1 MNMNWVKTVTKL
13 LNKSKDAVIKHA
25 PQLMAVAG
33 AGCFMAA
40 TYCAVKET
48 PGAMEKLEE
57 KKALDP
63 DMSMLQKAAVVV
75 PKYKKTFISTAAGL
89 GFTFGAWKV
98 KSVKVAEMAGLVAA
112 YAKDNDRVI
121 EAAKEVV
128 GEEKTKEIIE
138 KKNEILAED
147 LQVDANS
154 SIPSDL
160 IPYPFMFP
168 NGSEVWMSW
177 HDFKVRLEE
186 CVKTLAINK
195 ELSVYEVLAEMKAKF
210 LPEDQRNNGWQIDAS
225 SLSAIADAGDA
236 LEWAYEQLDYTTVT
250 EVYDEDR
257 HIVGYKV
264 YWITPP
270 KPMKFGVC

>member
-1 MNMNWVKTVTKL
+1 MNMNWIKTVTKL
-13 LNKSKDAVIKHA
+13 LSKSKDAVIKHA

-48 PGAMEKLEE
+48 PGAMDALE
-57 KKALDP
+57 KKESIDDGMTP
-63 DMSMLQKAAVVV
+63 LQKAAVVV
-75 PKYKKTFISTAAGL
+75 PKYKKTFVLTAAGL

-98 KSVKVAEMAGLVAA
+98 ESVRVAEMAGLVAA

-128 GEEKTKEIIE
+128 GEEKAKEIIE

-147 LQVDANS
+147 LQVDAHS

-168 NGSEVWMSW
+168 NGTEVWMSW
-177 HDFKVRLEE
+177 HDFKARLEE

-195 ELSVYEVLAEMKAKF
+195 ELSVYEILAEMKAKF

-236 LEWAYEQLDYTTVT
+236 LDWAYEQLDYTTVT

-264 YWITPP
+264 YWMVPP